1 MSYKDEYADSI
12 QSLFFDLESRI
23 MADVVRRIRKTGEI
37 TSTADWQISRLH
49 ELLGFSSEEIEA
61 SIKATLNASYPEMF
75 ELYDKV
81 VENEYTRNKD
91 LYEQIN
97 GQFVPYEEN
106 GQLQQWIEAAKAQT
120 QNELMNITGTI
131 GFVDNVNGQMTFLNL
146 TDFYKRTMD
155 AAVLDITSGAFDYN
169 STLKRTVRAMTNSGV
184 RTINYESGYT
194 SRITVAAR
202 RAVMTGVSQMTGRIS
217 DMNAE
222 KLGTEHFEV
231 AWHSGARPTHAVWQG
246 KVWSKEQLVTVCG
259 LGTVTG
265 LLGANCYHEYYPF
278 FPGISERNWS
288 DEWLEEQ
295 NQKESIKRSFK
306 GKEYNTYEA
315 TQKQRSMETA
325 MRAQR
330 AKIRHLEDGKADP
343 DEIIIQKARYQGQ
356 LQEYTE
362 FSHFMGLKQQFER
375 IYIDGLGNVVFGR
388 RSRIN
393 MLSGG
398 KTVKS
403 SAKTLIATKSAGA
416 RLPSQV
422 LRYDPDGDF
431 TVKLGSYSD
440 DLNTAISKACK
451 YVAEKSDGKEYMVLL
466 DSKTGK
472 IMHEESGEL
481 AGVGG
486 DKFRKHLAENPESNY
501 IFVHS
506 HVVDSSFSLDDIN
519 TLCVYPNIEGMVA
532 ARIDGITYAAIL
544 EKKETINSAVITEIK
559 KQQEEILIAEGK
571 DVRMNASLIEAN
583 TADALVERYAKEYY
597 TNDKN

>member
-12 QSLFFDLESRI
+12 QSLFFDLENRI

-146 TDFYKRTMD
+146 TDFYRRTMD
-155 AAVLDITSGAFDYN
+155 ATLLDITSGAFDYN

-184 RTINYESGYT
+184 RTIDYESGYT

-202 RAVMTGVSQMTGRIS
+202 RAVMTGVSQMSGRIS

-222 KLGTEHFEV
+222 KLGAEHFEV
-231 AWHSGARPTHAVWQG
+231 AWHSGARPTHAAWQG
-246 KVWSKEQLVTVCG
+246 KVWTKEQLVTVCG

-295 NQKESIKRSFK
+295 NQKESIKKPFK

-330 AKIRHLEDGKADP
+330 AKIRYLEDGKADP
-343 DEIIIQKARYQGQ
+343 DEIIIQKAKYQGQ

-362 FSHFMGLKQQFER
+362 FSHFMGLKQQRER
-375 IYIDGLGNVVFGR
+375 IYIDGLGNVINGR
-388 RSRIN
+388 RSSIN

-398 KTVKS
+398 NTVKTVAYLIKDIDSQNPNTNLRKMVEDTIGAMPSRVVTAMS
-403 SAKTLIATKSAGA
+403 STVIEIGVAGASQYDYIKDKMYIAQNATKTEIIHEIGHLVDNKLLDEDAV
-416 RLPSQV
+416 LPIKKKYLQGTSMFGLKKVTYHDADNNPKDIFVVNTDKLVSEYQGRV
-422 LRYDPDGDF
+422 YVEDITDAFDEDLNLRYN
-431 TVKLGSYSD
+431 KL
-440 DLNTAISKACK
+440 
-451 YVAEKSDGKEYMVLL
+451 KEFV
-466 DSKTGK
+466 S
-472 IMHEESGEL
+472 E
-481 AGVGG
+481 A
-486 DKFRKHLAENPESNY
+486 FREYIENPEKLEEKHLDMYNMIHEVVSN
-501 IFVHS
+501 
-506 HVVDSSFSLDDIN
+506 
-519 TLCVYPNIEGMVA
+519 
-532 ARIDGITYAAIL
+532 
-544 EKKETINSAVITEIK
+544 EK
-559 KQQEEILIAEGK
+559 
-571 DVRMNASLIEAN
+571 
-583 TADALVERYAKEYY
+583 AK
-597 TNDKN
+597 